1 LAPPRW
7 PTDYRVRG
15 AADQAPRGA
24 AGRIRY
30 RRTLPQNS
38 NGGRHRCRPPLSLR
52 GDRQAGKARRP
63 HRAAS
68 KDRFTRKPGV
78 PLPSSPS
85 GVRNRSSR
93 SHPVSPAGSPTGP
106 KPWRFAARRRH
117 DPEGPTFPPFAS
129 PPPKQR
135 FRVRRDPGS
144 KPWFRLGRCAN
155 RSSIHLPVDAF
166 RETGVP
172 LPASNRASGPR
183 SFRPARSVLRAEA
196 LFRTVGASRSLPS
209 ASAWASPCF
218 RIAAASSAAPPL
230 RHRLI
235 VWWDKRPV
243 SLGPW
248 LGRLSSVAGRSS
260 LPRRKAVTKNES
272 HQGPCGCG

>member
-1 LAPPRW
+1 MAP
-7 PTDYRVRG
+7 
-15 AADQAPRGA
+15 
-24 AGRIRY
+24 
-30 RRTLPQNS
+30 NS

-68 KDRFTRKPGV
+68 KDRLARDPGV
-78 PLPSSPS
+78 PLLSFPS
-85 GVRNRSSR
+85 GVRYRSSR
-93 SHPVSPAGSPTGP
+93 LDPVSPAGSPTGP

-117 DPEGPTFPPFAS
+117 DPEGPIFPPSAF

-135 FRVRRDPGS
+135 FRVRRDPEP
-144 KPWFRLGRCAN
+144 KPWFRLDERTD
-155 RSSIHLPVDAF
+155 RSPTHSPVDA
-166 RETGVP
+166 RGETEVS
-172 LPASNRASGPR
+172 LSASGRPPGPG
-183 SFRPARSVLRAEA
+183 SLRPARSVEEPKPF
-196 LFRTVGASRSLPS
+196 FRTVGASRSLPS

-218 RIAAASSAAPPL
+218 RIAAASSAAPPS

-243 SLGPW
+243 SLRPW

-260 LPRRKAVTKNES
+260 LPRMKAVMKNES
-272 HQGPCGCG
+272 HQGHCGCG